1 MATKNQ
7 KMTDAEIAALLDNRV
22 AASVSFHDSKL
33 SRERQRVTQYYNGDL
48 PAPIHAGNSRY
59 VSMDVYD
66 AVETMKAT
74 LLETFSGNRRP
85 VRFAPQNDKD
95 GLLATTAT
103 EYVNYVFFRQNGGF
117 QVLHDTIHN
126 GLTARVGIVKV
137 YWEKRQEPVEEEF
150 SGMTEDEFLVAA
162 SDPSVDEVKD
172 ATVDEETMLFEGTF
186 VRTKD
191 TSQIVVEVI
200 PPEEFLITA
209 RATTIKKAEV
219 CGQRSRMTQSDL
231 IKQFPEKKDKIKELG
246 GNDELWI
253 QVEPEVDARFSGTEG
268 SSQIGSED
276 GLTPDR
282 RKIDVYELY
291 SHLDIEGEGVSRLW
305 KVTYAGKEV
314 LHKERVDRVPFKVF
328 VPLPVPHSFY
338 GNNYAARV
346 IPTQNAR
353 TVLMRGIL
361 DHTVITNNPRYQ
373 VVRGGLLNPKE
384 LMENRVGGIVN
395 VTRPDAIVPIPQT
408 GLNPFVFQSIQL
420 LDEDKEESTGISKL
434 SQGLNKDAVSKQN
447 SADMVGQ
454 LITVSQQRQKIVAR
468 QFAEG
473 FLKELWIEIYQLALE
488 NEKSERIIEVAG
500 QFVPVT
506 PSQWSERTDV
516 EVEFALGYN
525 EQEREAQKYIQM
537 DVMLSQDPTLKDI
550 YPLEKRYNTI
560 TRALQASGIKD
571 VSTFLVNPAQLQA
584 KGPDPMQQ
592 LQIQMAMKELEI
604 KERQVAVQEEKVKL
618 EAQKVHN
625 EIMLKKGDLT
635 GDLTIADREQNR
647 KDIELQHNMQM
658 DVKEMELASK
668 AQETRAIYSPD
679 NA

>member
-1 MATKNQ
+1 MATKNK
-7 KMTDAEIAALLDNRV
+7 KMTDEEISGLLDNRV

-33 SRERQRVTQYYNGDL
+33 SRERQRVTQYYNGEL
-48 PAPIHAGNSRY
+48 PAPIHAGNSKY

-74 LLETFSGNRRP
+74 LLETFTGNRRP

-95 GLLATTAT
+95 ALLASTAT
-103 EYVNYVFFRQNGGF
+103 EYVNYVVFRQNDGF
-117 QVLHDTIHN
+117 QTFHDVIHN

-137 YWEKRQEPVEEEF
+137 WWEKIVEPVEEEF
-150 SGMTEDEFLVAA
+150 EGMTEDEFLMVA
-162 SDPSVDEVKD
+162 SDPEVEEIKD
-172 ATVDEETMLFEGTF
+172 GEVDEETRLFKGTL
-186 VRTKD
+186 VRNKD
-191 TSQIVVEVI
+191 TSKVCIEVI

-209 RATTIKKAEV
+209 RATSIKKAEV
-219 CGQRSRMTQSDL
+219 CGQRCRMTQSDL
-231 IKQFPEKKDKIKELG
+231 IKQFPEKKSVIKELA

-268 SSQIGSED
+268 SSTIGHED

-291 SHLDIEGEGVSRLW
+291 SHLDIDGEGVSRLW
-305 KVTYAGKEV
+305 KVTYVDKTV
-314 LHKERVDRVPFKVF
+314 LHKERVDRAPFITF

-384 LMENRVGGIVN
+384 LMENRVGGIIN
-395 VTRPDAIVPIPQT
+395 VTRPDAVLPLPQT

-434 SQGLNKDAVSKQN
+434 SQGLNKDAISKQN
-447 SADMVGQ
+447 SGDMVGQ
-454 LITVSQQRQKIVAR
+454 MVTLSQQRQKIIAR
-468 QFAEG
+468 QFADA
-473 FLKELWIEIYQLALE
+473 FLKALWIEVYQLVLE
-488 NEKSERIIEVAG
+488 NEKQEKVIQVAG
-500 QFVPVT
+500 EYVPVT

-516 EVEFALGYN
+516 EVEFALGYG
-525 EQEREAQKYIQM
+525 EQEREAQKYIQIDAM
-537 DVMLSQDPTLKDI
+537 ISADPGLADI

-571 VSTFLVNPAQLQA
+571 VSTFLLNPKEIQP

-604 KERQVAVQEEKVKL
+604 REREVVVREETLKVTQQAKDFDL
-618 EAQKVHN
+618 RMKQMKIV
-625 EIMLKKGDLT
+625 GDL
-635 GDLTIADREQNR
+635 ANEDREQNR
-647 KDIELQHNMQM
+647 ADIELGHDM
-658 DVKEMELASK
+658 EMADKELAA
-668 AQETRAIYSPD
+668 AQAAEDKRAILSP
-679 NA
+679 N